1 MYNIMDYVFLVC
13 CFVFFVLF
21 GGFVFGIGFLCWLVV
36 LFFMLLV
43 DCSVLWFWL
52 AVLV

>member
-1 MYNIMDYVFLVC
+1 MFFWFVVSVFLL
-13 CFVFFVLF
+13 LF
-21 GGFVFGIGFLCWLVV
+21 GVLVFCLGFWCWLVV